1 VRYYKKRLVAW
12 AKRNVLAGG
21 QGARKRKPVH
31 RRGVGSKR
39 HKRAVSTGKMR

>member
-1 VRYYKKRLVAW
+1 MRNYKKRLAAW
-12 AKRNVLAGG
+12 AKKNVLADG

-39 HKRAVSTGKMR
+39 HKRAISTGKLR